1 MIRKGSQMVW
11 EVLTASIFTEAAS
24 LCLVSNVLM
33 IQRGESIPSVMVI
46 AVNVQDFLAL
56 HT

>member
-1 MIRKGSQMVW
+1 MVW

>member
-1 MIRKGSQMVW
+1 MVW

-24 LCLVSNVLM
+24 LCLVSNVLRT
-33 IQRGESIPSVMVI
+33 QKGGSIPSVMVI